1 MNAIDAAAVHT
12 DGIADILGDQVGS
25 LLRRIAQGFVDAA
38 GFLLQITINDL
49 NGGLRVNL
57 SAGWIQTVLGQM
69 RYLVFFLIALMFAL
83 QVITAM
89 LRKDH
94 RGLWRAVGGSAL
106 ALLGGA
112 AAAAIAAAILL
123 VVDQFTAYIL
133 SPAQKTAEDTMVKIF
148 AMDGA
153 IDTAGWLVVIII
165 AGLACLAFLFIH
177 LVLLGRNAMVI
188 ATVVFAPFAF
198 AGATT
203 DRTKT
208 WVVRWLEILIAL
220 VLAKFAIAVILTL
233 GFLSLADGVGT
244 PGGASTSQVMTGALW
259 LFIAAF
265 SPMATMK
272 FVTFA
277 GGEIAAPRPGAG
289 TEGVSNVNFAAYT
302 ASNAARFNPI
312 RVRHRSA
319 PLPPKAPGG
328 TP

>member
-1 MNAIDAAAVHT
+1 MPSINALQAHPA
-12 DGIADILGDQVGS
+12 GIADILGDQVGS

-38 GFLLQITINDL
+38 GFLLQVTIDDL
-49 NGGLRVNL
+49 NGGLRVDL

-69 RYLVFFLIALMFAL
+69 RYLAFFLIALMFTL

-112 AAAAIAAAILL
+112 AATAIAAAVLL
-123 VVDQFTAYIL
+123 VVDQFTAFIL
-133 SPAQKTAEDTMVKIF
+133 APAQKTAEDTMVKIF
-148 AMDGA
+148 AMDGT
-153 IDTAGWLVVIII
+153 IDVAGWLVVIII

-177 LVLLGRNAMVI
+177 LVLIGRNAMVI

-208 WVVRWLEILIAL
+208 WIVKWLEILIAL
-220 VLAKFAIAVILTL
+220 ALAKFAIAVILTL
-233 GFLSLADGVGT
+233 GFLSLADSVAA
-244 PGGASTSQVMTGALW
+244 PGGPSTTQVMTGALW
-259 LFIAAF
+259 LFVAAF
-265 SPMATMK
+265 SPLATMK

-277 GGEIAAPRPGAG
+277 GGELAASHPGAG
-289 TEGVSNVNFAAYT
+289 GEAVGNVNSAGYT
-302 ASNAARFNPI
+302 ASTAARLNPI
-312 RVRHRSA
+312 HARFRRS
-319 PLPPKAPGG
+319 PLPPKIPGG

>member
-1 MNAIDAAAVHT
+1 MTLMPATQIRPAGV
-12 DGIADILGDQVGS
+12 ADILGDQIGG

-38 GFLLQITINDL
+38 GFLLQVTIDDL
-49 NGGLRVNL
+49 NGGLRVDL

-83 QVITAM
+83 QVIAAM
-89 LRKDH
+89 LRRGH

-123 VVDQFTAYIL
+123 VVDQFTAFVL
-133 SPAQKTAEDTMVKIF
+133 SPAQQSAEDTMVQIF
-148 AMDGA
+148 AMDGT

-165 AGLACLAFLFIH
+165 AGLACLAFLVIH
-177 LVLLGRNAMVI
+177 LVLIGRNAMVI

-198 AGATT
+198 AGAAT

-208 WVVRWLEILIAL
+208 WVVKWLEILIAL
-220 VLAKFAIAVILTL
+220 ALAKFVIAVILTL
-233 GFLSLADGVGT
+233 GFLSLADSVAT

-265 SPMATMK
+265 SPLATMK

-277 GGEIAAPRPGAG
+277 GGELAAPHPGGGGEA
-289 TEGVSNVNFAAYT
+289 VSNANSATYT
-302 ASNAARFNPI
+302 ASNAARLNPI
-312 RVRHRSA
+312 RMRRRAS
-319 PLPPKAPGG
+319 LPPKMPRE